1 MKGLFVKAGKRL
13 LRWSK
18 NFVGKDLVLRVLS
31 VFFAMLIWG
40 YVITI
45 QNPSRN
51 KTLTDVSVKF
61 EGEADLNARDLVIRG
76 NKAELLKNVA
86 ATVTTPL
93 DKYAQVTAQDVECTI
108 NLSNIGSPGTYTLR
122 IDAQSYYGE
131 ASASPA
137 SVQVEID
144 ELEIKQIPVEIHTE
158 GTLPDG
164 YWMDDMA
171 VSQQMIEIRGAKI
184 DIEKVTKAVGILSLN
199 NRTESYNDAISLKLV
214 DADGNEVP
222 NVSLISDIPAVN
234 VKMTIQPKKTVGF
247 NIVGAIV
254 GSDNIAANYEIASI
268 KTIPESV
275 EITGSRE
282 ALESIVQLDL
292 ESLDISGAS
301 GYIFQTLAIKVPE
314 GITILGG
321 ENVNVYISIKE
332 KTETVA
338 FQDIGIQVIGTT
350 SKSDYSIST
359 SKVDVSVSGP
369 YSKITKLTRKDIK
382 LVVDITDLSP
392 GQYVLQV
399 QTGESDKLTNDMTV
413 TPGTETVTI
422 TIRR

>member
-13 LRWSK
+13 QRWSK
-18 NFVGKDLVLRVLS
+18 NFVRKDLVLRLLS

-76 NKAELLKNVA
+76 NKTDLLKNVT

-184 DIEKVTKAVGILSLN
+184 DIEKVTKAVGILSLT

-222 NVSLISDIPAVN
+222 NVSLVSDIPAVN

-247 NIVGAIV
+247 NIVGAII

-314 GITILGG
+314 GITILGS

-399 QTGESDKLTNDMTV
+399 QTGESDKLSNDMTV